1 MHKIICSLCMCAFLF
16 GCATDPYTGER
27 KVSKT
32 AIGTGIGAISGAGIG
47 ALIGGEKGAMIGA
60 ASGVLLGVG
69 TGAYMDAQAQKL
81 RQKLVGTGVQVVE
94 EDGKVYLI
102 MPGNI
107 TFNTNDDVIKTSF
120 EGVLDSVAVV
130 IKEYDKTLVLVR
142 GFTDNTG
149 SDALNNTLSYQRA
162 VSVANYLRLQ
172 GVSSERIM
180 AQGYGSRNPIASNTT
195 PEGRA
200 QNRRVEIVLVNQIS

>member
-16 GCATDPYTGER
+16 GCATDPYAGER

-60 ASGVLLGVG
+60 APGALLGVG
-69 TGAYMDAQAQKL
+69 TGAYMDVQAQKL

>member
-1 MHKIICSLCMCAFLF
+1 MYKIIASLCVCTLLF
-16 GCATDPYTGER
+16 GCVTDPYTGER

-32 AIGTGIGAISGAGIG
+32 AIGTGIGAVSGAGIG
-47 ALIGGEKGAMIGA
+47 ALIGGEKGAIIGA
-60 ASGVLLGVG
+60 ASGALLGAG
-69 TGAYMDAQAQKL
+69 TGVYMDAQAEKL

-94 EDGKVYLI
+94 EGGKVYLI

-107 TFNTNDDVIKTSF
+107 TFNSNDDVIKASF

-130 IKEYDKTLVLVR
+130 IKEYDNTLVLVR

-149 SDALNNTLSYQRA
+149 TDALNNTLSYQRA
-162 VSVANYLRLQ
+162 VSVANYLRLK

-180 AQGYGSRNPIASNTT
+180 AQGYGSRNPIASNGT